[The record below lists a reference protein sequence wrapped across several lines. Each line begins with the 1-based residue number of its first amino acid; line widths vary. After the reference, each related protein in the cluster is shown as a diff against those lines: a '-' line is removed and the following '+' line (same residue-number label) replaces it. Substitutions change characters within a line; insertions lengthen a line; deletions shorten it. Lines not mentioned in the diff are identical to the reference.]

1 MRSRLWLFVAATL
14 TGGALGA
21 IWNLPVFGRAYKGF
35 IALFMGTSLVYIIGV
50 TANAMQGD
58 NEKCFA
64 AGMDDYLSKP
74 VRTSVAS

>member
-35 IALFMGTSLVYIIGV
+35 IALFMDPAAPLGAASTVVLLAFVMGV
-50 TANAMQGD
+50 PRI
-58 NEKCFA
+58 CV
-64 AGMDDYLSKP
+64 P
-74 VRTSVAS
+74 